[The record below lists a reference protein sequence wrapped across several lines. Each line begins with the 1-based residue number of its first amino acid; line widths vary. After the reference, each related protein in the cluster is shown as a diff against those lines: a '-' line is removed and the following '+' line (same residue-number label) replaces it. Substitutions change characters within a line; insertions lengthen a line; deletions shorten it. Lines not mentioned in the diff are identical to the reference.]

1 MREVME
7 GRVAPAALAAL
18 LSALRMKGE
27 RPAELVGFARAMR
40 EHSVKVSRPDGEVCD
55 TCGTGGDRAG
65 TFNISS
71 AAAIVVAASGARVAK
86 HGNRSV
92 SSRCGSADVFEQLG
106 VNLAAPSAVVE
117 RALQSS
123 NIAFFFAPIF
133 HPSMKHAAPTRREMG
148 VRTAFNL
155 LGPLTNPAGA
165 TRQVVG
171 VPRADLTDLLA
182 RSLRLLGSVRAWV
195 VHGADGIDEI
205 STTGHTKVSECREGA
220 VHTFYIH
227 PSEFGIRK
235 ATLSELLGGDA
246 AENAAIVRRVL
257 EGESGAPR
265 DAVGPERGRGAVRGG
280 PRGVHSRGDPR
291 GRVGDRLGRCARD
304 AGVHGEGVAGRGGGM
319 TGAPDLLRTI
329 VAATRQITET
339 RKVQEPVS
347 ALERRASVRTPR
359 GDRFEAAL
367 GMSGRV
373 NVIAECKR
381 RSPSTWSARTEV
393 RPGGD
398 RQAVRGGRRGGNL
411 RVDRADVLRRRA
423 RASDRGPRAPSMFH
437 CCGRTSSSMSI
448 SCSRRE
454 PPAPMPCCSSSPPS
468 SSPRWSG
475 CNRGRGSWDWPRWLR
490 CMTRKSCLARVRVA
504 RDSSASTTGICAR
517 SRWTS
522 ARPIDWPRRCQ
533 PASSA

>member
-1 MREVME
+1 MLTTLIEKLIRHEDLTTDEAAAAMREVME

-40 EHSVKVSRPDGEVCD
+40 EHSVQVSRPDGEVCD

-106 VNLAAPSAVVE
+106 VNLAAPAAVVE
-117 RALQSS
+117 RALQTS

-205 STTGHTKVSECREGA
+205 STTGHTKISECREGA

-265 DAVGPERGRGAVRGG
+265 DAVVLNAGAALFVA
-280 PRGVHSRGDPR
+280 D
-291 GRVGDRLGRCARD
+291 RVESIR
-304 AGVHGEGVAGRGGGM
+304 EGIR
-319 TGAPDLLRTI
+319 
-329 VAATRQITET
+329 VAA
-339 RKVQEPVS
+339 S
-347 ALERRASVRTPR
+347 AI
-359 GDRFEAAL
+359 D
-367 GMSGRV
+367 SG
-373 NVIAECKR
+373 A
-381 RSPSTWSARTEV
+381 
-393 RPGGD
+393 
-398 RQAVRGGRRGGNL
+398 
-411 RVDRADVLRRRA
+411 A
-423 RASDRGPRAPSMFH
+423 RATLESMVKA
-437 CCGRTSSSMSI
+437 SQA
-448 SCSRRE
+448 E
-454 PPAPMPCCSSSPPS
+454 A
-468 SSPRWSG
+468 
-475 CNRGRGSWDWPRWLR
+475 
-490 CMTRKSCLARVRVA
+490 VA
-504 RDSSASTTGICAR
+504 
-517 SRWTS
+517 
-522 ARPIDWPRRCQ
+522 
-533 PASSA
+533 